1 MWWLNNRTAYAA
13 ERNWTRDRDG
23 AHWWVVAVKA
33 TFDVSPAGKLELA
46 HEQLPPVLVP
56 EYYGEPGASS
66 LRYDSDLL
74 AAKPGTDVIVN
85 AHAHAP
91 GGKPAMTVPVSLR
104 VGGLDKRVLVH
115 GERFY
120 RRGVFGLAMSS
131 PLPFTSRQIRY
142 ESAFGGQDFSD
153 PDSRKHCM
161 DVRNPIGRGV
171 AANSARLVDQ
181 PAHFLEYLQG
191 DAAAMGPA
199 GFGAIDRSWV
209 PRRNLAGT
217 YDERWA
223 RTKRPL
229 LPDDYDPAFAL
240 SAPSDQRLR
249 RFLVGGELMELVHM
263 TPEGVL
269 RFRLPTVV
277 LAFRSRFG
285 ARWREHPGQMVTV
298 IVEPEEHRLLI
309 VWQTALRV
317 SAQDVDFLDETEI
330 VERQGA
336 L

>member
-1 MWWLNNRTAYAA
+1 MWCLKNRTAYAA

-33 TFDVSPAGKLELA
+33 TFDVLPTGKLKLA
-46 HEQLPPVLVP
+46 DEQMLPVLVP

-74 AAKPGTDVIVN
+74 AAKPGTDVLVN

-91 GGKPAMTVPVSLR
+91 GGKPAAAVPVALR
-104 VGGLDKRVLVH
+104 VGGLDKRLLVH

-120 RRGVFGLAMSS
+120 RRGVFGLNLS
-131 PLPFTSRQIRY
+131 PPRPFSSRQIRY
-142 ESAFGGQDFSD
+142 EWAFGGQDFSD
-153 PDSRKHCM
+153 PDSRKHRM
-161 DVRNPIGRGV
+161 DERNPIGRGLAV
-171 AANSARLVDQ
+171 KSASLVDQ
-181 PAHFLEYLQG
+181 PAHCLEYLQG
-191 DAAAMGPA
+191 DAAVMGPA

-229 LPDDYDPAFAL
+229 LPEDYDPAFAR
-240 SAPSDQRLR
+240 SAPMDQCLHRY
-249 RFLVGGELMELVHM
+249 LVGGELIELVHM

-269 RFRLPTVV
+269 RLRLPTIV
-277 LAFRSRFG
+277 LSFRSRFG
-285 ARWREHPGQMVTV
+285 ARRREHAGQMVTV
-298 IVEPEEHRLLI
+298 IVEPEEHRLLV

-317 SAQDVDFLDETEI
+317 AAQEVDYLDETEI
-330 VERQGA
+330 VEREGA